1 MTALEV
7 AANAVTTLSIWLAA
21 RNSRHTWSTGV
32 VGGVLFGVQFFRAQL
47 YADAT
52 LQAFFLVTS
61 VVGWWQWAH
70 AHAGAARAER
80 PVTRA
85 RATTLAW
92 MALAAAAVTLGYGAL
107 LHRFTDAYAP
117 YVDSAVL
124 ALSVVA
130 QCLLMQRQIESWVFW
145 IAVNTLSVPLYASR
159 GLELTAVLYAAYWFN
174 AWYGWWRWRRQMR
187 ASAAAPATPLAA

>member
-1 MTALEV
+1 MTALEI

-21 RNSRHTWSTGV
+21 RNSRHTWSTGI
-32 VGGVLFGVQFFRAQL
+32 VGGALFGVQFFLSKL

-52 LQAFFLVTS
+52 LQGFFLVTS
-61 VVGWWQWAH
+61 VLGWWQWAH
-70 AHAGAARAER
+70 ARGGAPAAR

-85 RATTLAW
+85 RASTLAW
-92 MALAAAAVTLGYGAL
+92 MALAAVAVTLGYGAL

-130 QCLLMQRQIESWVFW
+130 QCLLMQRQIENWAFW
-145 IAVNTLSVPLYASR
+145 IVVNTLSVPLFASR
-159 GLELTAVLYAAYWFN
+159 GLTLTAVLYAAYWFN
-174 AWYGWWRWRRQMR
+174 AWYGLWRWRGQLR
-187 ASAAAPATPLAA
+187 AVAA

>member
-1 MTALEV
+1 MTALEI

-21 RNSRHTWSTGV
+21 RNSRHTWTTGI
-32 VGGVLFGVQFFRAQL
+32 VGGVLFGVEFFISRL
-47 YADAT
+47 YAEAT
-52 LQAFFLVTS
+52 LQVFFLVTS

-70 AHAGAARAER
+70 ARTGAGVAPAER

-92 MALAAAAVTLGYGAL
+92 MVLAAVVVTLAYGAL

-130 QCLLMQRQIESWVFW
+130 QCLLMQRQIENWVFW
-145 IAVNTLSVPLYASR
+145 IAVNTLSVPLFASR
-159 GLELTAVLYAAYWFN
+159 GLSLTAALYAAYWFN
-174 AWYGWWRWRRQMR
+174 ALYGLWRWRGQMR
-187 ASAAAPATPLAA
+187 AAMAGSAAA